1 MTQPTDITRAH
12 SSPLNEHLSTALSL
26 AESGVP
32 VLPLRVGKVPFGN
45 CPGCATNGCGG
56 RPNMKTPG
64 PCRCPRPCHA
74 WAAATTNP
82 DVLTSRAWTFAWV
95 QASAVAYHPGGA
107 GLTVVDLDDADAV
120 AWARESLPPTR
131 TVPTTRGEHW
141 IYLGPMRSANAVR
154 PGIDIK
160 SLMQYARWLGPGI
173 GTMTALP
180 DAVRALVEKEETTPA
195 RGEVVSS
202 SPGRATWDASV
213 ATGCRHTEKYVRTG
227 LARGLAL
234 ILARTESGAASQAF
248 GVAQFLA
255 KQHAQCPGP
264 CGLDALGQEVINA
277 AVSVGVPE
285 PYAARAVG
293 NGLGADTGRAA

>member
-1 MTQPTDITRAH
+1 M
-12 SSPLNEHLSTALSL
+12 NEHLRTALEL
-26 AESGVP
+26 AMAGVP
-32 VLPLRVGKVPFGN
+32 VLPLRAGKVPLGN
-45 CPGCATNGCGG
+45 CPVCAMNGCGG

-82 DVLTSRAWTFAWV
+82 DVLTSRAWTLAWV
-95 QASAVAYHPGGA
+95 QASAIAYHPGGA

-131 TVPTTRGEHW
+131 TVLTTRGEHW

-154 PGIDIK
+154 PGVDIK
-160 SLMQYARWLGPGI
+160 SLMQYARWLGPGT
-173 GTMTALP
+173 GTVAPLP
-180 DAVRALVEKEETTPA
+180 DAVRALVGTEETTPA

-202 SPGRATWDASV
+202 SPARATWDVRVAS
-213 ATGCRHTEKYVRTG
+213 GCRHTEKYVRTG
-227 LARGLAL
+227 LERGLAMVR
-234 ILARTESGAASQAF
+234 ARTESGAASQAF

-264 CGLDALGQEVINA
+264 CGLDALGQDVIAA
-277 AVSVGVPE
+277 AVSVGVPA
-285 PYAARAVG
+285 PYAARAVA
-293 NGLGADTGRAA
+293 NGLGADAGRAA

>member
-1 MTQPTDITRAH
+1 M
-12 SSPLNEHLSTALSL
+12 NEYLRTALSL
-26 AESGVP
+26 AHAGVP
-32 VLPLRVGKVPFGN
+32 ALPLRVGKVPFGN
-45 CPGCATNGCGG
+45 CPGCAKNVCGG
-56 RPNMKTPG
+56 RPNMKTAG
-64 PCRCPRPCHA
+64 PCRCLRPCHA

-82 DVLTSRAWTFAWV
+82 DLLTSRAWTFAWV

-107 GLTVVDLDDADAV
+107 GLTVVDLDDADAL

-154 PGIDIK
+154 PGVDIK
-160 SLMQYARWLGPGI
+160 SLMQYARWLGRGT
-173 GTMTALP
+173 GTMAPLP
-180 DAVRALVEKEETTPA
+180 GAVRALVEKEETTPA

-202 SPGRATWDASV
+202 SLRGAMWDARV
-213 ATGCRHTEKYVRTG
+213 ATGCRHTATYVRTG
-227 LARGLAL
+227 LERGLAL
-234 ILARTESGAASQAF
+234 VTARTDSGAASQAF

-264 CGLDALGQEVINA
+264 CGLDALRQEVIAA

-285 PYAARAVG
+285 PYAARAVA
-293 NGLGADTGRAA
+293 NGLGAEARRVA